1 MVGISEA
8 EEEPEIETIKN
19 EFEISIGLER
29 NEDESLKMP
38 TDEEHLTELIR
49 INIEHNCNKLLP
61 FCCEMLGN
69 ELKPEMDTL
78 KLSMEVLKK
87 ELIDK
92 THELVDVKLK
102 LAKFTESSVEQ
113 S

>member
-1 MVGISEA
+1 
-8 EEEPEIETIKN
+8 
-19 EFEISIGLER
+19 
-29 NEDESLKMP
+29 
-38 TDEEHLTELIR
+38 
-49 INIEHNCNKLLP
+49 
-61 FCCEMLGN
+61 MLGN